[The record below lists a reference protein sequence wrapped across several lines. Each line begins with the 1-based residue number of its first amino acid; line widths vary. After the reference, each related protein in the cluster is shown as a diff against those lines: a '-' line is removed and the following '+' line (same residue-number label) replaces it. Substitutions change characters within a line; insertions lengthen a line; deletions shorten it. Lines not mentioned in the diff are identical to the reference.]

1 MEGQKMSMDL
11 YNEMWS
17 DLHHKHNIHL
27 NGVGL
32 DCWKDIKKY
41 IDDKDVLIEMIEQ
54 ITNTLNCK
62 VGEVDYLQSGLK
74 ELTDNFEKENERL
87 KEELKTVNDC
97 LDDVHSNMDEIILYQ
112 VSLRTGE
119 IEPHPEEMEMIEGS
133 S

>member
-1 MEGQKMSMDL
+1 MSMDL

-62 VGEVDYLQSGLK
+62 VDEVEHLK
-74 ELTDNFEKENERL
+74 KENQDLESLTKRIDNL
-87 KEELKTVNDC
+87 ETYIHGPTRKPF
-97 LDDVHSNMDEIILYQ
+97 DE
-112 VSLRTGE
+112 
-119 IEPHPEEMEMIEGS
+119 
-133 S
+133 